1 MIIEYLRKIT
11 EIISSIIYII
21 ETQQEEIDKQKKE
34 IECLHKELK
43 ALKAHRN
50 IIYTYSPCPY
60 PCSRPLSLDMIKSHA
75 VFKMIKKQK
84 AQEQLSQ
91 RHCKYCSNKQNY
103 DGEDRCARYHDS
115 LCKNVYRFCNGHF
128 FTYQ

>member
-60 PCSRPLSLDMIKSHA
+60 PCSRPLSPRYDKITYGVQNDKKTKSTGTTITA
-75 VFKMIKKQK
+75 T
-84 AQEQLSQ
+84 L
-91 RHCKYCSNKQNY
+91 
-103 DGEDRCARYHDS
+103 
-115 LCKNVYRFCNGHF
+115 
-128 FTYQ
+128 